1 MPTRLRKG
9 RKYRGSRTCGYGKVG
24 QHRDQGAKPNRK
36 CGRHKHKWS
45 YVIRYD
51 PDYFQ
56 KKGFT
61 CPKSLRQRTKTI
73 SIQQLDEMAKLLPEK
88 QAESV
93 IDLESMGF
101 TKLLGSGKIT
111 MPLTVKIASCSESA
125 SQKIKDAG
133 GQVQADSEEKEE

>member
-61 CPKSLRQRTKTI
+61 CPKSLKQITKTI
-73 SIQQLDEMAKLLPEK
+73 SIQQLDEMAKQLPDK
-88 QAESV
+88 QAQSL

-111 MPLTVKIASCSESA
+111 MPLTIKITSCSESA

-133 GQVQADSEEKEE
+133 GQVQTDSDEKEE

>member
-24 QHRDQGAKPNRK
+24 QHRDQGSKPERK

-45 YVIRYD
+45 YVIRYE
-51 PDYFQ
+51 PDYFE

-61 CPKSLRQRTKTI
+61 SPKSLKQRTKTI
-73 SIQQLDEMAKLLPEK
+73 SVRQLDEMAKQLPEK

-111 MPLTVKIASCSESA
+111 MPLTIKIASCSESA

-133 GQVQADSEEKEE
+133 GQIQAESEEKEE

>member
-111 MPLTVKIASCSESA
+111 MPLTIKIASCSETA